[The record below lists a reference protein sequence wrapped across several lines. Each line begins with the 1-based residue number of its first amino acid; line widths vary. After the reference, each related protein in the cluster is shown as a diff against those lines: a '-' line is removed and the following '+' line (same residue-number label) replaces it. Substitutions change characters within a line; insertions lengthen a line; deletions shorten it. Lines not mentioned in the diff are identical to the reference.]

1 VVQQP
6 VEQGGG
12 DHGIAEQLS
21 PLAKP
26 RFEVRIMA
34 PFS

>member
-1 VVQQP
+1 M
-6 VEQGGG
+6 EETIEERRG
-12 DHGIAEQLS
+12 DDGVAEDLA

-26 RFEVRIMA
+26 RFEVRIMV